1 VEIKK
6 EEREKLE
13 KGGAK
18 LWRSKC
24 ERQELWR
31 FSKNRKKKG
40 ERKGRKD
47 VSKSGMTNGVQD
59 WIGSQ
64 VSKENCLKWNGI
76 SSLLKIGG
84 RMSRYEVGPIFIN
97 EKMMKKAV

>member
-1 VEIKK
+1 
-6 EEREKLE
+6 
-13 KGGAK
+13 
-18 LWRSKC
+18 
-24 ERQELWR
+24 
-31 FSKNRKKKG
+31 
-40 ERKGRKD
+40 
-47 VSKSGMTNGVQD
+47 MTNGVQD